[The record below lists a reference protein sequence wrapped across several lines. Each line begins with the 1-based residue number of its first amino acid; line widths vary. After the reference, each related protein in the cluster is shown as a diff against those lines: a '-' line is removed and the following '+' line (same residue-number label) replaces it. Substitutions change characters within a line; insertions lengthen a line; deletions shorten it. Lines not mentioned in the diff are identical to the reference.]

1 MTEEKIPPLPKLP
14 VAEFD
19 REYIDPEKL
28 DRAMQIIYERRPN
41 FFKRSFERDKR
52 WEADPTQDAE
62 DWVHDEFS
70 MDLNNYI
77 RHEVLK
83 EIGITDH
90 MMLTTIQ
97 TRVFFHVRRIAHAM
111 YGTPIQNKTL

>member
-19 REYIDPEKL
+19 KKYIDQEKL

-41 FFKRSFERDKR
+41 FFKRSFERDKS
-52 WEADPTQDAE
+52 WEANPTQDEEA
-62 DWVHDEFS
+62 WIHDEFS
-70 MDLNNYI
+70 TELHNYI

-83 EIGITDH
+83 EIGVTDP

-97 TRVFFHVRRIAHAM
+97 GCIFLHVRRISHAM
-111 YGTPIQNKTL
+111 YGATK